1 MRCLEIA
8 EQSQLLFT
16 GLISG
21 TALAFPLN
29 SRQDVACIP
38 PPEPQKPD
46 NHMAMSRQQKQ
57 FATADDDLVLADPCP
72 VTHRPTQTIR
82 TQIPD
87 LLGDYRV
94 THSAASRDSV
104 LQDCPGAQGFPLEG
118 HRSRSPAWQAA
129 TGSSRQAVDPMIPC
143 SVSGTWSSVSSNLSR
158 AILRH
163 HSTGCQWLIT
173 APGCQGGCS

>member
-1 MRCLEIA
+1 M
-8 EQSQLLFT
+8 

-72 VTHRPTQTIR
+72 VTHRPTHTIR

-94 THSAASRDSV
+94 THSVASRDSV

-163 HSTGCQWLIT
+163 HSAGCQWLIT

>member
-1 MRCLEIA
+1 M
-8 EQSQLLFT
+8 

-72 VTHRPTQTIR
+72 VTHRPTHTIR
-82 TQIPD
+82 TQTPD
-87 LLGDYRV
+87 LLGD
-94 THSAASRDSV
+94 
-104 LQDCPGAQGFPLEG
+104 
-118 HRSRSPAWQAA
+118 
-129 TGSSRQAVDPMIPC
+129 
-143 SVSGTWSSVSSNLSR
+143 
-158 AILRH
+158 
-163 HSTGCQWLIT
+163 
-173 APGCQGGCS
+173 